1 MNFFKER
8 LIMIE
13 KMILLFIIQHDIIFL
28 ITHRSI
34 EKNIYCWL
42 ALNEIFIILS
52 LIIYHATEYLY
63 QLPSTQ
69 YRNNKIIAGDLQA
82 EKYILFYIF

>member
-28 ITHRSI
+28 IMHRSI
-34 EKNIYCWL
+34 EKNIDCWL

-52 LIIYHATEYLY
+52 LIIYHATE
-63 QLPSTQ
+63 
-69 YRNNKIIAGDLQA
+69 
-82 EKYILFYIF
+82 FIFINYHRFSIVTTK